1 MTDSGLV
8 TELRRRAEAGA
19 ESILSTARDEAERVA
34 AEVERASEERGRLAL
49 SGREADYRAQARAA
63 IAAARHEAM
72 RDVLIART
80 HAVERVL
87 EQVRALL
94 PKAAESKSYLENL
107 ADELAEALR
116 FVDGEGVKV
125 RCAPEL
131 ESAVREALQAN
142 VAVEATPEIGPGF
155 TVIGSGGSVL
165 VDGRLLARIERLAP
179 TLAIEINA
187 QLEELSK

>member
-8 TELRRRAEAGA
+8 TELRRRAEASA
-19 ESILSTARDEAERVA
+19 ESILSEARNEAERVA
-34 AEVERASEERGRLAL
+34 AEAERSIEERRRLAL
-49 SGREADYRAQARAA
+49 SGREAEYRTRARAA

-94 PKAAESKSYLENL
+94 PNAAQSPSYLGSL
-107 ADELAEALR
+107 AEELAEALR
-116 FVDGEGVKV
+116 FVDGDGVSV

-131 ESAVREALQAN
+131 EPAVRSAVRGD
-142 VAVEATPEIGPGF
+142 VTVEATPEVGPGF
-155 TVIGSGGSVL
+155 TVMGSQGDVL
-165 VDGRLLARIERLAP
+165 VDGRILARIERLTP

-187 QLEELSK
+187 RLEEHST